1 MLRKSSSASVVVSR
15 AAWVGRVPN
24 GSLAEDGGL
33 FVFTLQSGRG
43 RREKVNANVSQV
55 KMKTVMKPSLDPNL
69 VDNGGCML
77 KIHCC
82 AVFL

>member
-1 MLRKSSSASVVVSR
+1 MSVVVSR

-43 RREKVNANVSQV
+43 RREKVNVNVSKV
-55 KMKTVMKPSLDPNL
+55 KMKTGMKPSFRDLIDPNL

-77 KIHCC
+77 KVHCC
-82 AVFL
+82 TVFL